1 MRTFSFGAGVQSTA
15 VLVLQALGRLP
26 EPYDIFLFANVGDD
40 SEDPRSLDYY
50 HNIHVPFAEKHGIEL
65 IELHRVMKNGSIETI
80 WNRLL
85 RENTSQIPIPVKMSN
100 GAPGTRGC
108 TSDFKIRV
116 IRRWQRANG
125 SCRDDPAVT
134 GLGISVDEIERARDS
149 SGFDDQV
156 LEYPLLQLNMNRK
169 ACFDVIKEAGLPE
182 PPKSACFFCP
192 FHTMENWRRLKIE
205 RRDLFDKSV
214 YLEEQINNK
223 RDAGGKDKVWLTRY
237 AKPLDLVVDDQLT
250 FDFGGPEDCDS
261 GYCFT

>member
-15 VLVLQALGRLP
+15 VLVLQALGKLP
-26 EPYDIFLFANVGDD
+26 EPYDVFLFANVGDD

-50 HNIHVPFAEKHGIEL
+50 REHHIPFAKKHGIEL
-65 IELHRVMKNGSIETI
+65 IELHRVLKNGSVETI

-85 RENTSQIPIPVKMSN
+85 AENSAQIPIPIRMSN

-125 SCRDDPAVT
+125 SCREDPAIT
-134 GLGISVDEIERARDS
+134 GLGISVDEIERARDN
-149 SGFDDQV
+149 SGFDDQI
-156 LEYPLLQLNMNRK
+156 LEYPLLQLQMNRK
-169 ACFDVIKEAGLPE
+169 ACYDVIKEVGLPA

-192 FHTMENWRRLKIE
+192 FHNKEAWRRLKIE

-214 YLEEQINNK
+214 YLEQEINKK
-223 RDAGGKDKVWLTRY
+223 RDAVGKDHVWLTRY
-237 AKPLDLVVDDQLT
+237 AKPLDTVVEDQLS
-250 FDFGGPEDCDS
+250 FDLDGPEDCDS